1 MQCDVDR
8 YFEPV
13 GLHVEQLY
21 WASNIRVPDQVLNQ
35 INTKI
40 ANEQAAL
47 AAQANVATV
56 KANADARIADAEG
69 KAESSQIEGDAL
81 RANPE
86 ILRQRAI
93 EAGRELSVCVL
104 EKGSEPG
111 AHVLSGAVMDPRA
124 LTELFPDWAERG
136 APLKQKVTR
145 DEFLFLSETGARSTP
160 NALLPECFHNEGN
173 YIISLGEVTRWLAQQ
188 AEALE
193 VAIFPGFAAA
203 EVLYG
208 DNGEVIGVAT
218 GDMGI
223 EKDGSI
229 GPAFERGMAL
239 QAKYTI
245 FAEGARGHLGRQL
258 IARYTLDEGKDPQAY
273 GIGIKE
279 LWQIDPS
286 RHEPGLVVHAAGWP
300 LDSDTY
306 GGAFLYHA
314 DGGKVAIGYVVGLDY
329 RNPWLSPFEEFQRF
343 KTHPSIR
350 KHLEGGTRIGYGAR
364 AITAGGLLSLPK
376 TVFPGGA
383 LVGCE
388 AGHLNA
394 SRIKGS
400 HAAIKT
406 GMLCADAAFDALA
419 ADRQHDEL
427 SSYPKAFE
435 ASWLF
440 TELQQAKNFK
450 QWFKKGQT
458 VATLMT
464 GVEQWLLPKLGVR
477 NPPWTLHRTQPDHAC
492 LEPAAKHTRI
502 AYPKPDGVLTFD
514 RLSSVFLSST
524 NHDENQP
531 SHLTLKDPSIPVKVN
546 LAEYAGPEARYCPA
560 GVYEFV
566 GEADNAR
573 LQINAQNC
581 VHCKTCDIKDPTQ
594 NIVWVTPQGGGGP
607 NYSGM

>member
-1 MQCDVDR
+1 MSA
-8 YFEPV
+8 E
-13 GLHVEQLY
+13 
-21 WASNIRVPDQVLNQ
+21 
-35 INTKI
+35 
-40 ANEQAAL
+40 
-47 AAQANVATV
+47 
-56 KANADARIADAEG
+56 ANALPPREVMEFDVVIVGAGPAGLATAIR
-69 KAESSQIEGDAL
+69 
-81 RANPE
+81 
-86 ILRQRAI
+86 LRQRAI

-145 DEFLFLSETGARSTP
+145 DEFLFLSETGSRSTP

-208 DNGEVIGVAT
+208 DNGEVVGVAT

-239 QAKYTI
+239 HAKYTI
-245 FAEGARGHLGRQL
+245 FGEGARGHLGRQL
-258 IARYTLDEGKDPQAY
+258 IARYKLDEGKDPQAY

-279 LWQIDPS
+279 LWQIDPAK
-286 RHEPGLVVHAAGWP
+286 HEPGLVVHAAGWP
-300 LDSDTY
+300 LDNDTY

-314 DGGKVAIGYVVGLDY
+314 DGGKVAVGYVVGLDY
-329 RNPWLSPFEEFQRF
+329 KNPWLSPFEEFQRF
-343 KTHPSIR
+343 KTHPQIR

-364 AITAGGLLSLPK
+364 AITAGGLMSLPK

-388 AGHLNA
+388 AGYLNV

-406 GMLCADAAFDALA
+406 GMLCADAAFDALV

-427 SSYPKAFE
+427 SAYPQAFE
-435 ASWLF
+435 SSWLF

-477 NPPWTLHRTQPDHAC
+477 NPPWTLRHSTPDHAC
-492 LEPAAKHTRI
+492 LEPASKHTRI

-531 SHLTLKDPSIPVKVN
+531 SHLTLKDASIPVKVN